1 MLTMEFC
8 CYHNHRMKNRIYRIF
23 RIDTNNN
30 YFVLFQPEF
39 QWVVCPGYA
48 VYNTFILFMLHQ
60 YTESIS
66 GNGTFIWN
74 SLSNIIFICWDG
86 LHMIYF
92 YLMQWTWS
100 DTWQLLLFF
109 WEVISKII
117 LLIKITYMTASFVCC
132 EVIIMYNTWSLV
144 FYLILCLIGW
154 LFQYFYLIVF
164 KYLILYCVL

>member
-23 RIDTNNN
+23 RMNTNNN

-86 LHMIYF
+86 LHMIYIF
-92 YLMQWTWS
+92 ISCNERDLILDSHYC
-100 DTWQLLLFF
+100 FF
-109 WEVISKII
+109 GGYFNTSKII

-132 EVIIMYNTWSLV
+132 EVTIMYNT
-144 FYLILCLIGW
+144 
-154 LFQYFYLIVF
+154 
-164 KYLILYCVL
+164 